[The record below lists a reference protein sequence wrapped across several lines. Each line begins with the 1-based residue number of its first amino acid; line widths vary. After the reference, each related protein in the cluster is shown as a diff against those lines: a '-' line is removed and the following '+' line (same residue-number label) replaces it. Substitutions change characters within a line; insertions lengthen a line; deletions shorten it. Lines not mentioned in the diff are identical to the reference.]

1 MMKLHKKFGR
11 RGIALLAAMM
21 FIVIFAS
28 VSIGFLALSSANAQI
43 AQNHHLG
50 NAAFCS
56 AQSGHDIIRY
66 LINGIQ
72 IAESD
77 PAQRMSAI
85 YTQLQNR
92 IAAAGMT
99 CIAAQYDSS
108 TDIISISDVSLAD
121 GGQKNFSVEL
131 WQNDSSDN
139 TISVRITGQNGQIS
153 RNISVNYTLQER
165 GHSVFDFGIATQ
177 GPLQMSGQ
185 TSISGVNLAV
195 ESDVFID
202 TMTAG
207 DSFTISNKA
216 SVEGEVHIV
225 NPYASY
231 SIGSDSSVGGETGT
245 AAEDHIHLGVD
256 SVDFPVPDV
265 EHFRQYATGP
275 YVDQY
280 TNLSSYV
287 SLDNA
292 TIAAGT
298 NPTFAGDMQIKGV
311 LFIEQ
316 PNTVTFT
323 GKATITGIIVGNSLP
338 GTITSE
344 NNIQFSSQV
353 SCLDVST
360 LEGEQFAA
368 IRNEIGTFLIAPG
381 FHADFTGQAN
391 IIHGVIAA
399 AGIRFS
405 GQAGGV
411 INGSIINYASLPVV
425 LEGQSEL
432 QFNRSGS
439 AHNPAGF
446 APVRTLIVD
455 VASYSEL

>member
-1 MMKLHKKFGR
+1 MKLHKKFAR

-28 VSIGFLALSSANAQI
+28 ISIGFLALSSANTQI

-56 AQSGHDIIRY
+56 AQSGYDIVRY

-72 IAESD
+72 ITESD
-77 PAQRMSAI
+77 PALRMSAI

-92 IAAAGMT
+92 IAATGMT

-108 TDIISISDVSLAD
+108 THIIRISDVSLAD

-131 WQNDSSDN
+131 RQDGSIAN
-139 TISVRITGQNGQIS
+139 TIDVQITGQNGQIT
-153 RNISVNYTLQER
+153 RNISTNYILTER

-195 ESDVFID
+195 ESDVLID

-231 SIGSDSSVGGETGT
+231 SIGSNSSISGVTGT

-265 EHFRQYATGP
+265 EYFRQYATGP
-275 YVDQY
+275 HIDQY
-280 TNLSSYV
+280 TSLSGYT

-316 PNTVTFT
+316 PNIVTFA
-323 GKATITGIIVGNSLP
+323 GKAIITGIIVGNSPP
-338 GTITSE
+338 GTITSA
-344 NNIQFSSQV
+344 NNIHFSGQV

-360 LEGEQFAA
+360 LQGEQFAA
-368 IRNEIGTFLIAPG
+368 IRNETGTFLIAPG

-391 IIHGVIAA
+391 IVHGVIAA

-446 APVRTLIVD
+446 APVRTLTID